1 VGQHRRLKAVKK
13 NFTSKIKC
21 LRRTKYGKKLENE
34 EFSGTRE
41 DDWHRIEKF
50 LEKEDTE
57 NVILIK

>member
-1 VGQHRRLKAVKK
+1 V
-13 NFTSKIKC
+13 
-21 LRRTKYGKKLENE
+21 ENE